1 VSTDTVS
8 ADSLLPPNATV
19 LETALALTG
28 TRLSDIVLPLE
39 DLWNPLTCPA
49 TALPWLAWSLSVDAW
64 NAEWS
69 DERKRAA
76 TAQAIATHRRKG
88 SVTVVREALAAIDTL
103 ARLIEWHEAS
113 PRLTPH
119 TAQIRLPVVDA
130 EGVAGGTRCS
140 AATTAQILADVT
152 RVAPVRTH
160 FEVVLDLGSA
170 TSSALRGAGQAALY
184 RRAGASGIDTSGIP
198 GRR

>member
-1 VSTDTVS
+1 VEPADVSGHS
-8 ADSLLPPNATV
+8 A
-19 LETALALTG
+19 ALAGL
-28 TRLSDIVLPLE
+28 V
-39 DLWNPLTCPA
+39 
-49 TALPWLAWSLSVDAW
+49 ALGRYWD
-64 NAEWS
+64 AEWS

-170 TSSALRGAGQAALY
+170 TAVPCAGPDRLRSTVGRAPAGSIPAASWAALITDEIGEPLTDD
-184 RRAGASGIDTSGIP
+184 AGLTLQGDA
-198 GRR
+198 